1 MLMTCIIPFIIGLA
15 TGGFSVFVIIST
27 SRGMNDETREADG

>member
-1 MLMTCIIPFIIGLA
+1 MTCIIPFIIGLA

-27 SRGMNDETREADG
+27 SRGMNDESLDMEG